1 MARGFKDETG
11 KFHPTERRLA
21 QTRANPRLHD
31 KTLQVGIQGSQI
43 ANLIKKQA
51 SEFAVKR
58 TKEALERIEG
68 AKERQARELEIRRD
82 FEKRLISSFKRAR
95 KLQIKNP
102 VLLKNQIFID
112 VNELKDTPENVRFVE
127 KILND
132 FLKREKTKD
141 KAIKK
146 AKTDEQKIAIEQ
158 AFNDAERLEEDD
170 VKKQLLRGET
180 KLKKKQ
186 QEELDRLKS
195 KEKAKSK
202 SEEEIGD
209 KAVKDFQKKEKETKK
224 KEDEVAEKEEEEQ
237 KKVDEIKKAK
247 EPVVT
252 FANLE
257 EQQKAEDKAEKEQQA
272 SMDELLEIQN
282 ETLEVQEELEELQ
295 KDTEKEREIAE
306 SIPSMVQESDLEE
319 SIESLKESS
328 TQETDVGF
336 PQEIIA

>member
-1 MARGFKDETG
+1 MARGFKDESG
-11 KFHPTERRLA
+11 KFHPTDRTIA
-21 QTRANPRLHD
+21 GTRANPRLHD

-43 ANLIKKQA
+43 AKLIKKQA
-51 SEFAVKR
+51 SEFAIKR
-58 TKEALERIEG
+58 TKEAIERIEG
-68 AKERQARELEIRRD
+68 AKDRQSRELEIRRD
-82 FEKRLISSFKRAR
+82 FEKRLVSSFKRAR

-112 VNELKDTPENVRFVE
+112 VPELKDTPENVRFVE

-132 FLKREKTKD
+132 FIKREKSKD

-146 AKTDEQKIAIEQ
+146 AKTDDQKIAIEE
-158 AFNDAERLEEDD
+158 AFNSAEKLEEED
-170 VKKQLLRGET
+170 VKKILAKGET

-195 KEKAKSK
+195 KEKAKQK

-224 KEDEVAEKEEEEQ
+224 KEDEVAKKEAEEQ

-252 FANLE
+252 FADL
-257 EQQKAEDKAEKEQQA
+257 EQQQKEEEKAEKEQQE

-282 ETLEVQEELEELQ
+282 ETLEAQDELEESQ
-295 KDTEKEREIAE
+295 DSTEKQRLIAE
-306 SIPSMVQESDLEE
+306 SIPTMVQESDLEE

-328 TQETDVGF
+328 IENSDVGF